1 MRLETLRARGEQF
14 SEALARESYLAGAGL
29 KEATDFAGLFARY
42 PDLSSED
49 AVAAAAGRR
58 ALLEWAV
65 DNRIGRATA
74 ALEDRLHA
82 FEQAA
87 VVRLP
92 DGETIPFQ
100 RVSVMIANEPRRERR
115 LALDQ
120 ARRAVLGEPTAIKR
134 EKLGLER
141 ELLAPYGNRDNTGG
155 TVAARTR
162 LSGIALDELASACG
176 AFLVR
181 TRDLYEVVLRERL
194 TRTLGLAPGE
204 ATRSDAAWL
213 FRDASYDDVFG
224 AADLVPTARRQV
236 AAMGLDAEAGGRIRF
251 DTAERERK
259 RPRAFCAPVRVP
271 DEVYLVIR
279 PFGGYVDYRAFWH
292 ELGHALHF
300 GNAAATLPFEDRWLG
315 DNSVTE
321 SYAILFEHMLARRAW
336 LRHYTSLRGERL
348 GTFLRDQAF
357 SRLAITR
364 RYAAKL
370 GYELAVHRLAS
381 LDQAPELY
389 VERLT
394 AASGFRYDPEDA
406 LLDFD
411 DAFYAARYLR
421 AWQMEALLADWL
433 QQRFDEDWFRNPRTG
448 PALLA
453 LLERGQRDLADE
465 LAQQVLGRRLDEG
478 FALVAHTCE
487 AALA

>member
-1 MRLETLRARGEQF
+1 MNLATLRERGEQF

-42 PDLSSED
+42 PELSSPE
-49 AVAAAAGRR
+49 AVAAAAGSR

-65 DNRIGRATA
+65 DNRVGRATA

-100 RVSVMIANEPRRERR
+100 RVAVLIANEPRRERR
-115 LALDQ
+115 LALDL
-120 ARRAVLGEPTAIKR
+120 ARRAVLDEPTAIKR

-141 ELLAPYGNRDNTGG
+141 ELLAPFGNRDNTGG
-155 TVAARTR
+155 TVAARAR
-162 LSGIALDELASACG
+162 LSGIALDELGAACD
-176 AFLVR
+176 AFLAA
-181 TRDLYEVVLRERL
+181 TADLYRATLDERVRRVLD
-194 TRTLGLAPGE
+194 LAPGE

-213 FRDASYDDVFG
+213 FREASYDDVFG
-224 AADLVPTARRQV
+224 AAELVPTARRQV
-236 AAMGLDAEAGGRIRF
+236 GAMGLDVEAGGRIRF
-251 DTAERERK
+251 DTEDRERK
-259 RPRAFCAPVRVP
+259 RSRAFCAPVRVP

-300 GNAAATLPFEDRWLG
+300 GNASALLPFEDRWLG

-321 SYAILFEHMLARRAW
+321 SYAMLFEHVLTTRAW
-336 LRHYTSLRGERL
+336 LGHYTTLRGERL
-348 GTFLRDQAF
+348 AAFTRDQAF
-357 SRLAITR
+357 NLLAIVR

-370 GYELAVHRLAS
+370 RYELAVHRRAS
-381 LDQAPELY
+381 FADAPGLY
-389 VERLT
+389 VELLT
-394 AASGFRYDPEDA
+394 LATGFRYHQEDA

-421 AWQMEALLADWL
+421 AWQMEALLSDWL
-433 QQRFDEDWFRNPRTG
+433 RERFDEDWFRNPRTG
-448 PALLA
+448 PALAA

-465 LAQQVLGRRLDEG
+465 LTRELLGRPLAEG
-478 FALVAHTCE
+478 FTLLARRCE
-487 AALA
+487 SALA

>member
-1 MRLETLRARGEQF
+1 MTSLNLATLRERGEQF

-42 PDLSSED
+42 PDLSSSE
-49 AVAAAAGRR
+49 AVAAAQGRR

-65 DNRIGRATA
+65 DNRVGRATA

-100 RVSVMIANEPRRERR
+100 RVAVLIANEPRRERR
-115 LALDQ
+115 LALDL
-120 ARRAVLGEPTAIKR
+120 ARRAVLEEPTAIKR

-141 ELLAPYGNRDNTGG
+141 ELLAPFGNGGG
-155 TVAARTR
+155 TVAARAR
-162 LSGIALDELASACG
+162 LSGIALDGLGAACDAFLASTA
-176 AFLVR
+176 
-181 TRDLYEVVLRERL
+181 DLYRAVLDERVRRVL
-194 TRTLGLAPGE
+194 DLAPGE

-213 FRDASYDDVFG
+213 FREASYDDVFG

-236 AAMGLDAEAGGRIRF
+236 GAMGLDVEAGGRIRF
-251 DTAERERK
+251 DTEDRERK
-259 RPRAFCAPVRVP
+259 RSRAFCAPVRVP
-271 DEVYLVIR
+271 HEVYLVIR

-300 GNAAATLPFEDRWLG
+300 GNASALLPFEDRWLG

-321 SYAILFEHMLARRAW
+321 SYAMLFEHMLASRAW
-336 LRHYTSLRGERL
+336 LAHYTALRGERL
-348 GTFLRDQAF
+348 AAFTRDQAF
-357 SRLAITR
+357 NLLAIVR

-370 GYELAVHRLAS
+370 RYELAVHRLAS
-381 LDQAPELY
+381 FAGAPGLY
-389 VERLT
+389 VELLT
-394 AASGFRYDPEDA
+394 AATGFRYHPQDA

-421 AWQMEALLADWL
+421 AWQMEALLSDWL
-433 QQRFDEDWFRNPRTG
+433 RERFDEDWFRNPRSG
-448 PALLA
+448 PALAA

-465 LAQQVLGRRLDEG
+465 LTREVLGRPLAEG
-478 FALVAHTCE
+478 FTVLARRCE
-487 AALA
+487 SALA